1 MNQMHTAK
9 IPPAQTIFA
18 IFASTFLIAGC
29 ATRHAASHR
38 AGEQE
43 AQKEVART
51 EIVADAPKDGAKV
64 VFTTS
69 GMPMPVNFSTST
81 SDEACTGFQRVGSVF
96 DSGRGILLPSI
107 ARLTEKLNK
116 AVMKAETS
124 RTVSVEPGMQLQVK
138 GLYGDDMD
146 SHSASC
152 GPFVTSFVPEKG
164 HTYHVNFAFN
174 GTQSCSQSMTDITV
188 HDHPV
193 SVGRPLYCGLRDL
206 AATVTGNPL
215 RTKHEQDLEAARK
228 KEAAATSPFE
238 RASALQD
245 EAAALDSLGKPDEAL
260 ARIDDALRLADPSRS
275 KDLIATKAG
284 IEFSLNNPQQALA
297 LLAPEIGKIR
307 EFAAHNPQL
316 TRAGVLG
323 TYTEGFVTAT
333 FAHIQLEQWKAAID
347 TLADAESP
355 LEGPGFYAYRAL
367 VYRYIMARA
376 HDASLTNPQL
386 ERDASYYAANDK
398 NQYGALL
405 RAWQGENIVRE
416 LSIINAGLS
425 GDERQDA
432 EAEEQ
437 FYLGAYAK
445 FVKGDA
451 AEGRSRLS
459 IMDLL
464 APYGSIEWIYGKR
477 VLQ

>member
-1 MNQMHTAK
+1 V
-9 IPPAQTIFA
+9 
-18 IFASTFLIAGC
+18 
-29 ATRHAASHR
+29 ASHR
-38 AGEQE
+38 TGEQE
-43 AQKEVART
+43 AHKDAAQA

-69 GMPMPVNFSTST
+69 GMPMPVGFSTST
-81 SDEACTGFQRVGSVF
+81 SDQACTGFQRVGTVF
-96 DSGRGILLPSI
+96 DSGRGVLLPSI

-116 AVMKAETS
+116 AVMKSETS
-124 RTVSVEPGMQLQVK
+124 RTVDVQPGVQIQVK

-146 SHSASC
+146 RHSDSC

-188 HDHPV
+188 RDHPV
-193 SVGRPLYCGLRDL
+193 SVGRPLHCGLRDL
-206 AATVTGNPL
+206 RASVNGNPL
-215 RTKHEQDLEAARK
+215 RMKHEQALEAAQKR
-228 KEAAATSPFE
+228 EAAANSASDK
-238 RASALQD
+238 ASALQD
-245 EAAALDSLGKPDEAL
+245 EAAALDSLGRSDEAL
-260 ARIDDALRLADPSRS
+260 ARIDEALRLADPARS

-284 IEFSLNNPQQALA
+284 IEFSLNNPQQALV
-297 LLAPEIGKIR
+297 LLAPEIEKTR
-307 EFAAHNPQL
+307 EFAARNPQFA
-316 TRAGVLG
+316 RVGALG

-333 FAHIQLEQWKAAID
+333 FAHIQLEQWKAAIG

-355 LEGPGFYAYRAL
+355 LEGPSFYAYRAL

-376 HDASLTNPQL
+376 HDASLANPQL
-386 ERDASYYAANDK
+386 EQEATYYAANDK
-398 NQYGALL
+398 NQYGVLL
-405 RAWQGENIVRE
+405 RTWQGEDALKE

-425 GDERQDA
+425 GDDRQEA

-437 FYLGAYAK
+437 FYLGAYSK

-451 AEGRSRLS
+451 DAGHRRLR
-459 IMDLL
+459 ILDQL